1 MLGEISGEIEVVHL
15 LEVLEDEE
23 PMARISAVEGLMKI
37 GKPEFLPRFSELLLT
52 MGANESILYSISEV
66 QWQCGYYNY
75 AIATSAPPQEQTTP
89 DPLSHTLNNLNQ
101 TLKTM
106 TETPKYD
113 FSGASFTSFG
123 SVTGDI
129 KGDNI
134 IGTQYNYPPEQKQNL
149 AEAAKEIQQLLDQLA
164 QTNPTLTESN
174 NPIVVAEAIQQEIKR
189 NPTFKQRLRSA
200 LKAGGIEALKAI
212 FNHPLINIPIETIK
226 GWIEA
231 E

>member
-1 MLGEISGEIEVVHL
+1 MKSAII
-15 LEVLEDEE
+15 
-23 PMARISAVEGLMKI
+23 RIQERCKS
-37 GKPEFLPRFSELLLT
+37 
-52 MGANESILYSISEV
+52 
-66 QWQCGYYNY
+66 YNY
-75 AIATSAPPQEQTTP
+75 VLATSAPPQEQTTAN
-89 DPLSHTLNNLNQ
+89 PLSHTLDNLNQ

-106 TETPKYD
+106 TETPTND
-113 FSGASFTSFG
+113 FSGASFSNFG
-123 SVTGDI
+123 SVTGDM
-129 KGDNI
+129 KGGNI

-164 QTNPTLTESN
+164 QTNPILTESN